1 MEMLARKRMMLFS
14 GSANEGLAHEVS
26 DLLGIKLTGTESSE
40 FLNGEIYARP
50 AESVRGADCFVLQSH
65 TKPLNF
71 HIMEQLILI
80 DALKRA
86 SARKINAV
94 IPFYGYSRQDK
105 KGLPREPITARL
117 IADLL
122 HTAGADRIISVDLHT
137 GQIQGFSDRPF
148 DHLTAQP
155 SFIDYL
161 TKTIN
166 GPITVVSPDPGGVKR
181 ADKLSRHL
189 GAEVAFVHKRRDP
202 MKHNQ
207 SVALAVVGNV
217 EGRHCLLFDDI
228 IDTGG
233 TIVNAAHLVK
243 DQGALSVRVVATHPV
258 FSAGAHEKLSDP
270 VIDEIIVTNTL
281 PIGTE
286 WASSDKLTVLS
297 IAPLLAEALEA
308 VFAETSVSQIF
319 LGENE

>member
-105 KGLPREPITARL
+105 KGRPREPITARL
-117 IADLL
+117 VADLL

-161 TKTIN
+161 TKTLN
-166 GPITVVSPDPGGVKR
+166 GPITVVSPDTGGVKR

-202 MKHNQ
+202 MQHNQ

-233 TIVNAAHLVK
+233 TIVNAAHLVR

-258 FSAGAHEKLSDP
+258 FSNGAHEKLSDP
-270 VIDEIIVTNTL
+270 VIEEIIVTNTL